1 MSETLGPLERFITA
15 LRRLPGI
22 GPRSAERIAF
32 HLLRSPQEEARA
44 LGEAVLELKTKIRR
58 CESCANLSEAEQCG
72 VCRDARRD
80 QHVVCVVEEPK
91 DVLAIEKT
99 GSYRGVYHVLMGALS
114 PLDGIGPESL
124 TVEALL
130 RRLQAQRVQE
140 VIIATDADME
150 GEATAHYLVERLRP
164 LGVRLT
170 RIASGIPVGGNLEY
184 ADQATL
190 ARALEARRET

>member
-1 MSETLGPLERFITA
+1 MSEALGPLERVVTA
-15 LRRLPGI
+15 LRKLPGI

-32 HLLRSPQEEARA
+32 HLLRSSQEDVRA
-44 LGEAVLELKTKIRR
+44 LGKAVLELKTKIRR
-58 CESCANLSEAEQCG
+58 CESCANLSDQALCA
-72 VCRDARRD
+72 VCRDTRRD
-80 QHVVCVVEEPK
+80 HQLVCVVEEPK

-99 GSYRGVYHVLMGALS
+99 GSYRGMYHVLMGVLS

-124 TVEALL
+124 TVDTLL
-130 RRLQAQRVQE
+130 RRLQQRQVQE
-140 VIIATDADME
+140 IIIATDADME
-150 GEATAHYLVERLRP
+150 GEATAHYLVEQLRP

-190 ARALEARRET
+190 TRALEARRDA